1 MPQNWQKT
9 KEAQMSIKFEIINGT
24 LCRMVEPEPLTEESK
39 FPCVV
44 RLIQDDSPMGKYNA
58 LKGATMLG
66 MVWLATGQN
75 CYTVHINGMLHDRI
89 FCYEIIGYPVAA
101 GSAEWALWQRQNK
114 RSVITDTGVVMRY
127 HYDDETCNALLRVYP
142 TGWQLYEPKPL
153 PMASTHD
160 GLGDKFLRDCLKPN
174 EHPIITGCNRL
185 DYVPV
190 EGIRIPKEPK
200 PEPEPQ
206 PSKEPIANC
215 DNCKHT
221 CTNSNIDHCHMYEPK
236 PKPVKEQFEVG
247 DCRIEFVKQEL
258 HNLLDKI

>member
-1 MPQNWQKT
+1 M
-9 KEAQMSIKFEIINGT
+9 IRFETINDT
-24 LCRMVEPEPLTEESK
+24 LCRMVDPEPLMPDSK

-44 RLIQDDSPMGKYNA
+44 RLYHGNDRLGGYIANA
-58 LKGATMLG
+58 YPNSSRHAPNYCIGINKDNLVMFDHNSEIGAVFDTRYYYL
-66 MVWLATGQN
+66 
-75 CYTVHINGMLHDRI
+75 
-89 FCYEIIGYPVAA
+89 FEIIGYPVAD